1 MTKIGVNE
9 AYRNLARAVIDSAL
23 YVASVS
29 GSMKF
34 FKSDT
39 MFDVLYAPLSGYP
52 AEDIIKGAEERICN
66 RPKRK
71 RSRVWNN
78 VEIRVFFEN
87 GETKDFISIIAASEY
102 LGCKERFAS
111 LAHNGKAPRCHVLYT
126 KKHGRVA
133 LFDISDAPTSY
144 DFSNVDFFCQEKSL
158 GTQQ

>member
-1 MTKIGVNE
+1 MTRSERVNE

-87 GETKDFISIIAASEY
+87 GTTKDFISVVAASEY
-102 LGCKERFAS
+102 LHCKERFACQ
-111 LAHNGKAPRCHVLYT
+111 AHKGEAKRGHVLCT
-126 KKHGRVA
+126 QLHGKVA
-133 LFDISDAPTSY
+133 LFDKDKAPKKFDLSGYSY
-144 DFSNVDFFCQEKSL
+144 LVRKK
-158 GTQQ
+158 